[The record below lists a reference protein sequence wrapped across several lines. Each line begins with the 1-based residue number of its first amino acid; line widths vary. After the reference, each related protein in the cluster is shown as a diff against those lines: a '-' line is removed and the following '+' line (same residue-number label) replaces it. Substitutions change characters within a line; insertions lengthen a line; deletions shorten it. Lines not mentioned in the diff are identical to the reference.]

1 MKKSL
6 LLFALLTVA
15 TISLKAQVD
24 ARLFRYA
31 DVSKTHIAFVYA
43 GDIWIV
49 PKDGGQASRL
59 SSPQGEEVMP
69 KFSPD
74 GQTLAFS
81 ANYDGSLDVYT
92 IPFRGGLP
100 HRVTWRGCVVTD
112 WTPDGKNILFTTSKE
127 SGRQRF
133 DRMFTV
139 NKEGGLPEV
148 LPPAYAENG
157 SLSPDGKQMAFT
169 DKSRLNRTWKRYRG
183 GMAPDIY
190 VMNLEDYSTVNI
202 TNNDASDELPMWH
215 GTKIYYL
222 SDNGPEKRYN
232 IWVYDTESKTNKQ
245 LTEFTDYDVHFP
257 SIGPDD
263 LVFEADGNLYLM
275 NLSSGEFK
283 KVNIEVVTD
292 QLATM
297 PKTIN
302 VQQYL
307 QHVDISP
314 EGNRVLAEARGDIF
328 SLPAEKGY
336 VLNLT
341 QSSGSA
347 ERYPAWSPD
356 GKTIALWCD
365 ASGEYELTLYDV
377 EKGTVK
383 TVTKLGPGFRYNI
396 YWSPDSKKIAF
407 VDQTM
412 NINLCDVETGDVKT
426 IDKGLWMMQ
435 GPLEGFSVSWSS
447 DSRFVTWSRG
457 AENRN
462 QLVFIYDV
470 DNGQKHQMTSN
481 FYSNS
486 TPAFDPEGKY
496 LYLLT
501 NRSMTP
507 DYSDFDN
514 TFIYTKSTLVAAI
527 SLKKDTPSP
536 IEPEND
542 KDAVKEDK
550 KEDSKKED
558 VKSEKGKKKGKDDGK
573 SDEEKP
579 EVKKVEIDFDGLE
592 DRLVLLPIDA
602 GNYNGLIASK
612 GKIIFHDLTH
622 AGEKGGKKPIVFW
635 DLKDRKLKTIMDDAD
650 DYVLSANG
658 EKMLVVNNRK
668 LSVIDVKENQ
678 KPDKFVPLQ
687 DMEVTIQPKE
697 EWKQI
702 FTDAWR
708 FERDYFYDKTMHGVN
723 WNAMREKYGK
733 LLEQAATRDDVNFII
748 GELIGEMNSSHT
760 YKSGG
765 DLEHAKRINAGYL
778 GVDWKINNGVYQID
792 RILSGAT
799 WDAEARSPLAEPGVD
814 VQAGDYVLAV
824 NGTPISTQNEPA
836 AAFIGLG
843 GKTAE
848 LTVSKTGSAADAK
861 KVVVKLLSSENRL
874 RNLEWIEAKRKRV
887 DEATDGKVGYI
898 YVRSTGIDGQDE
910 LARQFYAQWN
920 KQGLII
926 DERFNSGGQIPD
938 RFIEML
944 NRKAIAY
951 WAVRDG
957 HDWQTPPVAHFGP
970 QVMLINGWSGS
981 GGDAFPDFFRKVKL
995 GPLIGS
1001 RTWGGLIGYSG
1012 LPSLIDGGSV
1022 TAPSFRMYNPDGTWF
1037 KEGHGVDPD
1046 VLVPEDHQKLAD
1058 GVDNQLEK
1066 AIEVVKEELQENP
1079 VVWPKHPPY
1088 EKR

>member
-1 MKKSL
+1 MKKYI
-6 LLFALLTVA
+6 LLFVLFLVA
-15 TISLKAQVD
+15 SVIVKAQVN

-49 PKDGGQASRL
+49 PKEGGQASRL
-59 SSPQGEEVMP
+59 SSPEGEELMP

-92 IPFRGGLP
+92 IPFRGGIP
-100 HRVTWRGCVVTD
+100 HRVTYRGCVVTD
-112 WTPDGKNILFTTSKE
+112 WSPDGKNILFTSAKE

-139 NKEGGLPEV
+139 DKNGGLPQT

-157 SLSPDGKQMAFT
+157 SLSPDGKQLAFT

-190 VMNLEDYSTVNI
+190 VMNLDDYSTINI

-215 GTKIYYL
+215 GNKIYYL
-222 SDNGPEKRYN
+222 SDNGAEKRYN
-232 IWVYDTESKTNKQ
+232 IWVYDTQSKENKQ
-245 LTEFTDYDVHFP
+245 LTAFKDFDVHFP
-257 SIGPDD
+257 SIGPDEM
-263 LVFEADGNLYLM
+263 VFEAGGELYLM
-275 NLSSGEFK
+275 NLNTESYKE
-283 KVNIEVVTD
+283 VTIELVTD
-292 QLATM
+292 QLAEM
-297 PKTIN
+297 PKTEKIER
-302 VQQYL
+302 YL
-307 QHVDISP
+307 QHAFVSP
-314 EGNRVLAEARGDIF
+314 EGNRVLAEARGEVF

-336 VLNLT
+336 VINLSK
-341 QSSGSA
+341 SSGSA

-356 GKTIALWCD
+356 GNTIAYWSD
-365 ASGEYELTLYDV
+365 ASGEYELTLYDI
-377 EKGTVK
+377 EKGTTK
-383 TVTKLGPGFRYNI
+383 TITKLGPGFRYNI

-412 NINLCDVETGDVKT
+412 NINLCDVATGNVKT
-426 IDKGLWMMQ
+426 IDKGMWMTH
-435 GPLEGFSVSWSS
+435 GPLESFKVSWSS
-447 DSRFVTWSRG
+447 GSRFISWDRG
-457 AENRN
+457 SENRN
-462 QLVFIYDV
+462 NIIFIYDV
-470 DNGQKHQMTSN
+470 ENNQKHQITSD
-481 FYSNS
+481 FYNNTS
-486 TPAFDPEGKY
+486 PAFDPEGKY

-501 NRSMTP
+501 NRSMSP
-507 DYSDFDN
+507 EYSDFDN
-514 TFIYTKSTLVAAI
+514 TFVYVNSTLVAAI

-542 KDAVKEDK
+542 KDAVKDDK
-550 KEDSKKED
+550 KDDEKKDEGKND
-558 VKSEKGKKKGKDDGK
+558 GKKKDKKKNNGEDKDA
-573 SDEEKP
+573 EK
-579 EVKKVEIDFDGLE
+579 EVTKVEIDFDGLE

-602 GNYNGLIASK
+602 GNYTNLTAAK
-612 GKIIFHDLTH
+612 GKIIYRKLSNERD
-622 AGEKGGKKPIVFW
+622 GENPIVFW
-635 DLKDRKLKTIMDDAD
+635 DLKDRKQKTIIDDAN
-650 DYVLSANG
+650 DYQLSANG
-658 EKMLVVNNRK
+658 EKMLISKSRK
-668 LSVIDVKENQ
+668 LSVINVAENQ
-678 KPDKFVPLQ
+678 KADKFVPLQ
-687 DMEVTIQPKE
+687 DMEVTIQPRE

-708 FERDYFYDKTMHGVN
+708 LERDYFYDKNMHGVD
-723 WNAMREKYGK
+723 WNAMKEKYGK
-733 LLEQAATRDDVNFII
+733 LLEQAATREDVNFLI

-760 YKSGG
+760 YKRGG
-765 DLEHAKRINAGYL
+765 DLESPQSRNVGYL
-778 GVDWKINNGVYQID
+778 GVDWEINNGAYQIAH
-792 RILSGAT
+792 ILSGAI
-799 WDAEARSPLAEPGVD
+799 WDAEVRSPLAEPGVD
-814 VQAGDYVLAV
+814 VHEGDYVLAV
-824 NGTPISTQNEPA
+824 NGTPISVENEPA
-836 AAFIGLG
+836 AAFLGLG
-843 GKTAE
+843 GKTVE
-848 LTVSKTGSAADAK
+848 LTVSKTGSKDDAK
-861 KVVVKLLSSENRL
+861 KVVVKLLSDESRL
-874 RNLEWIEAKRKRV
+874 RHLEWIETKRKRV
-887 DEATDGKVGYI
+887 DEATNGKVGYI

-920 KQGLII
+920 KEGLII

-957 HDWQTPPVAHFGP
+957 HDWQSPTVAHFGP

-981 GGDAFPDFFRKVKL
+981 GGDAFPDFFRKAKL

-1012 LPSLIDGGSV
+1012 LPNLIDGGSV
-1022 TAPSFRMYNPDGTWF
+1022 TAPSFRMYNPDGSWF

-1046 VLVPEDHQKLAD
+1046 ILVPENHQELAK

-1066 AIEVVKEELQENP
+1066 AIEVINTELKENP
-1079 VVWPKHPPY
+1079 VKWPQHPPY